1 MRLILPV
8 QSMAMLQSFDA
19 VLKDNHLEWSGQSSP
34 AIAPGASIRVQVTV
48 LEPEKIDAKE
58 ASRRAAEMMAALQE
72 IAGRGGVQGI
82 SDPAQWQREMRA
94 ERELPGR

>member
-1 MRLILPV
+1 
-8 QSMAMLQSFDA
+8 
-19 VLKDNHLEWSGQSSP
+19 
-34 AIAPGASIRVQVTV
+34 
-48 LEPEKIDAKE
+48 
-58 ASRRAAEMMAALQE
+58 MMAALQE